1 MNKKKVKHMK
11 AWVLH
16 NINDLRYESV
26 DKPQLSDQ
34 EVLVAVKAAGIC
46 GSDIPRIYQTGAH
59 RHPLILG
66 HEFSGVVEK
75 IGAGVEPFWEGKR
88 VGIFPLIPCGS
99 CLPCSRQQYE
109 MCRSYSYLGSRR
121 DGGFAQYAVVP
132 KENLI
137 SLPDGVT
144 YEEAAMLEPM
154 AVAVHAMRR
163 IMYHNLSAAE
173 AVRRDGRS
181 RPQEAAAV
189 SAAQAAYRSVQ
200 DNVQETAAYGGVQSN
215 AQETAACG
223 GRQSSAQE
231 TAACGGVQ
239 DNVQKTIVVCGLG
252 TIGLLL
258 VMFLLEAQSR
268 RTLRAGRILAVG
280 NKESQRRAVCKM
292 GLQEDCY
299 CDSRTQE
306 AALWIMQ
313 QTDGNGADVFFE
325 CVGKNETLAQAADCT
340 APAGRIML
348 VGNPYSDMQLEKSVY
363 WKILRNQ
370 LTIKGTWNSSF
381 YYGRGAGGMYAADQE
396 SGMQDDWHY
405 VLKRL
410 AEKRIT
416 PAAVISHRYGL
427 EELEQGFRIMR
438 DKTEDYMKIMA
449 IV

>member
-1 MNKKKVKHMK
+1 MK

-121 DGGFAQYAVVP
+121 DGGFAQYAAVP
-132 KENLI
+132 KGNLI

-181 RPQEAAAV
+181 CPQEAAAV
-189 SAAQAAYRSVQ
+189 SAAQAACRSVQ
-200 DNVQETAAYGGVQSN
+200 DNAQETAAYGGVQSN

-231 TAACGGVQ
+231 AAACGGVQ

-299 CDSRTQE
+299 CDSSAQE

-381 YYGRGAGGMYAADQE
+381 YYGRGAGGMYAADE
-396 SGMQDDWHY
+396 AGGMQDDWHY

-449 IV
+449 VV

>member
-1 MNKKKVKHMK
+1 MK

-59 RHPLILG
+59 RQPLILG

-215 AQETAACG
+215 AQEMAACG

>member
-1 MNKKKVKHMK
+1 MK

>member
-1 MNKKKVKHMK
+1 MK

-34 EVLVAVKAAGIC
+34 EVLVAVKAAGIR

-215 AQETAACG
+215 AQEMAACG
-223 GRQSSAQE
+223 GRQSSTQE